1 MFSEVDNQVPFSLKS
16 QFHFPYHEEEATTI
30 KLPLLEKGKK
40 RKKETCAVIR
50 FHASGFYLCAAWT
63 RESLCGSDQSK
74 HDLASTGVLCFHLKY
89 LAPQSREEGL
99 SLPSVLL
106 SLAADL
112 ARQMMDKRVLGASSV
127 FQRSDRKEVGRGLA
141 EDLRGDLTL
150 GKSSAELEASEN
162 HV

>member
-1 MFSEVDNQVPFSLKS
+1 M
-16 QFHFPYHEEEATTI
+16 
-30 KLPLLEKGKK
+30 
-40 RKKETCAVIR
+40 CAVIR

-74 HDLASTGVLCFHLKY
+74 HDLVSTGVLCFHLKY
-89 LAPQSREEGL
+89 LAPPSREEGL

-112 ARQMMDKRVLGASSV
+112 ARQMMGKRILGASSV
-127 FQRSDRKEVGRGLA
+127 FQRSDRKEVGHGLA

-150 GKSSAELEASEN
+150 GKSSAELKQVKTMFQWIQQIIREDRASVEWLLRLQG
-162 HV
+162 VRASAESPSSSFSVRVTSS